1 MDLYLPHNPHLR
13 LTQAENQAAR
23 QAADRFI
30 KACADYRALLASQ
43 GLPLVA
49 DLAQLEECCGAHSEL
64 FNGLLLALT
73 ELELDRLLSRKHWP
87 NGLPRLS
94 LLELASHYDLDYG
107 RLLDA
112 YTPKAA

>member
-1 MDLYLPHNPHLR
+1 MDLHLSHNPHLR

-30 KACADYRALLASQ
+30 TACTNYRALLAGQ
-43 GLPLVA
+43 GLPLLA
-49 DLAQLEECCGAHSEL
+49 DHAQLYEVCGAHTEL
-64 FNGLLLALT
+64 YMPLLLALS
-73 ELELDRLLSRKHWP
+73 ELELDRIVSLKHWP